1 MSIMTG
7 PPGRRPELEMETVQG
22 PLLVLWGSKV
32 WVWTAAAQ
40 PAFTVCCL
48 PLAVAMTAPHLVGRV
63 RVPEYGASAQD
74 PCTPV
79 DGPIGQWFTK
89 LPQSR
94 PNTEFHLLPGVD
106 PTG

>member
-7 PPGRRPELEMETVQG
+7 PPGRRPELEMETVKG
-22 PLLVLWGSKV
+22 PLLVLWGSK
-32 WVWTAAAQ
+32 
-40 PAFTVCCL
+40 
-48 PLAVAMTAPHLVGRV
+48 
-63 RVPEYGASAQD
+63 D

-94 PNTEFHLLPGVD
+94 PHTEFHLLPGAD
-106 PTG
+106 PAVSGLEL